1 MISAFFTA
9 DSATALGKSR
19 RRREILR
26 CEREREKKRII
37 FWKRGVGGRRLEGA
51 VIGEKERE
59 RERETW
65 RNRKRQVSSI

>member
-1 MISAFFTA
+1 MISAFFTG

-26 CEREREKKRII
+26 CEREKENYLLEK
-37 FWKRGVGGRRLEGA
+37 VGWRKEVGRCGD
-51 VIGEKERE
+51 GGERE

-65 RNRKRQVSSI
+65 RDRKQLVSV